1 MPQTNPKS
9 QIFKTHCSRMD
20 HGGCGL
26 LVEVCEGRINKIKGD
41 PLCPISHG
49 YICPKG
55 LVSSERTVHPDRLTR
70 PLLRQGAHGEGKWK
84 PISWTEALHFIA
96 ENLNRIRRNHGP
108 EAVVFAQ
115 GAPKG
120 LEHFVLIRLANVFG
134 SPNVCGPQHVCHMPR
149 EIVGQIT
156 CGFLPVPDYELPTSL
171 ILNWGSNLLKSNEE
185 GIIALRLIESIKMG
199 ADLIVIDPRK
209 THLTSI
215 AQSHLQIKP
224 GSDIALALGL
234 IHVIIQE
241 GLFDQEF
248 VDQWTVGFKE
258 LKAQVEAFTPDRVAE
273 LTWLTP
279 EEITHTAWTYA
290 TSKPAVIQWGNAIEH
305 TVNSLQTCRAL
316 LCLMAITGNLDV
328 PGGNIMPSMPPVAR
342 LADFVK
348 AGLLPDKAQKM
359 LSRAFHLIPSF
370 MIVPQPIVVQAILTQ
385 KPYPVRAM
393 VVQVSNPLIT
403 NCDARRTYEALMR
416 LDLLVVSECFMT
428 PTAAL
433 ADIVLPAATGFEFDD
448 IGHYGLAQGWISSR
462 PKIVDPPGES
472 WPDIKILSELGKALG
487 YGDHFWEDYHQALE
501 EILIPSGMNYDRFKE
516 KGVLKGEAG
525 YKKYE
530 AKGFKTPSKKVEL
543 FSELLNK
550 WGFDPLPVIS
560 ELPGV
565 SLEYPLLATSCKNPY
580 FFHSAYRQISAL
592 RKKHPDPIVEIH
604 PAAAKILDLNEGDW
618 ACIITPKGRIE
629 QKVHLSEGLDPR
641 VVFVDYGW
649 WFPEEKI
656 ASLFDWDKSNVNIL
670 TAGEPFDPAM
680 GTPNLRAFPCRI
692 EKCPPHK
699 IKKGR

>member
-1 MPQTNPKS
+1 MPRENIKT

-26 LVEVCEGRINKIKGD
+26 LIEVQEGRIKTIKGD
-41 PLCPISHG
+41 PQCPVSHG

-55 LVSSERTVHPDRLTR
+55 LASFERTVHPDRLTR
-70 PLLRQGAHGEGKWK
+70 PLLRQGARGGGQWK

-96 ENLNRIRRNHGP
+96 ENLNRIRREHGP

-149 EIVGQIT
+149 EIAGQVT
-156 CGFLPVPDYELPTSL
+156 CGFFPVPDYEVPTCL

-185 GIIALRLIESIKMG
+185 GIIALRLTESIKKG

-209 THLTSI
+209 THLASI
-215 AQSHLQIKP
+215 AQSHLQLKP

-234 IHVIIQE
+234 IHIIIRE
-241 GLFDQEF
+241 GLFDREF
-248 VDQWTVGFKE
+248 VDQWTVGFQE
-258 LKAQVEAFTPDRVAE
+258 LKEQVEAFTPERVAE

-279 EEITHTAWTYA
+279 EEITLTAWTYA

-316 LCLMAITGNLDV
+316 ICLMAITGNLDI
-328 PGGNIMPSMPPVAR
+328 PGGNILSSMPKVAR

-348 AGLLPDKAQKM
+348 ADLLPDKAQKM
-359 LSRAFHLIPSF
+359 LSRAFNLIPNF
-370 MIVPQPIVVQAILTQ
+370 MIVPQPIVVQAILTHQ
-385 KPYPVRAM
+385 PYPVRAM
-393 VVQVSNPLIT
+393 VAQSTNPLIT

-416 LDLLVVSECFMT
+416 LDLLVVSEIFMT

-462 PKIVDPPGES
+462 SKMVDPPGES

-487 YGDHFWEDYHQALE
+487 HGDHFWEDYHEALDE
-501 EILIPSGMNYDRFKE
+501 VLAPAGMNYSRFKE
-516 KGVLKGEAG
+516 LGILKGKSD

-530 AKGFKTPSKKVEL
+530 VNGFKTPSKKVEL
-543 FSELLNK
+543 FSERLK
-550 WGFDPLPVIS
+550 RWGFDPLPAFS
-560 ELPGV
+560 ELPSV
-565 SLEYPLLATSCKNPY
+565 SLEYPLLATSRKNFH
-580 FFHSAYRQISAL
+580 FFHSSHRQISAL
-592 RKKHPDPIVEIH
+592 RKKHPDPTLDIH
-604 PAAAKILDLNEGDW
+604 PAAAKILGLTEGDW
-618 ACIITPKGRIE
+618 ARIITPKGRIE
-629 QKVHLSEGLDPR
+629 QKVHLSESLDPR
-641 VVFVDYGW
+641 VVFLDYGW
-649 WFPEEKI
+649 WFPEEKME
-656 ASLFDWDKSNVNIL
+656 SLFDWDRSNLNIL

-692 EKCPPHK
+692 EKCPS
-699 IKKGR
+699 IK